1 MTRTATTGHSFR
13 WRVSLVLLAVIWG
26 SSFQFIKVALADLS
40 PAEITLGRC
49 ALGAIALVPAV
60 VAARLPLPREPRLW
74 AHLSVAALVLNT
86 VPFLLIGYAEIH
98 VSSAV
103 AGVANGTA
111 PLFTALFAFAAL
123 RDELPTARTA
133 IGIVVGLAGAAVVL
147 RVWDGVQADTAG
159 VAMAIAAAACY
170 GLGWVYLRRFVR
182 DSGQSPLV
190 LTICQLVC
198 ATVQLAVICLAM
210 SPRVPTAAPTTLAAV
225 LVLGVLGTGLAPS
238 APMMMNVGS

>member
-1 MTRTATTGHSFR
+1 M
-13 WRVSLVLLAVIWG
+13 
-26 SSFQFIKVALADLS
+26 
-40 PAEITLGRC
+40 
-49 ALGAIALVPAV
+49 PAV

-123 RDELPTARTA
+123 RDERPTARTA

-182 DSGQSPLV
+182 DSGQSPLGSDHLSV
-190 LTICQLVC
+190 GLLHGAAGRNLPRDVATGPHGC
-198 ATVQLAVICLAM
+198 ADDTGGRTR
-210 SPRVPTAAPTTLAAV
+210 PRRSRHRSGLCTAAQHHSRRRRDSSLYRDILDSRCSRCSPVSSSSTKPWA
-225 LVLGVLGTGLAPS
+225 GTSQERSSCFS
-238 APMMMNVGS
+238 ARH